1 MAVLFLAAIGAL
13 KEVMFAMNAIHTRT
27 AEALLTAAGSPPP
40 YHSDGDFR
48 LDRSTDDQ
56 WRIVILSARARA
68 WVHEQFCF
76 PLCQCLGDSIAVDM
90 LSADRFLKIAH
101 DQGFRTEFVGRSG
114 KDLY

>member
-1 MAVLFLAAIGAL
+1 
-13 KEVMFAMNAIHTRT
+13 MFAMNAIHTRT
-27 AEALLTAAGSPPP
+27 GEALLAAAGSPPP
-40 YHSDGDFR
+40 HHSDCDFR
-48 LDRSTDDQ
+48 LDRSTDDE

-68 WVHEQFCF
+68 WVHEQFCG

-90 LSADRFLKIAH
+90 LSADRFLKKAH

>member
-1 MAVLFLAAIGAL
+1 
-13 KEVMFAMNAIHTRT
+13 MFAMNAIHTRT